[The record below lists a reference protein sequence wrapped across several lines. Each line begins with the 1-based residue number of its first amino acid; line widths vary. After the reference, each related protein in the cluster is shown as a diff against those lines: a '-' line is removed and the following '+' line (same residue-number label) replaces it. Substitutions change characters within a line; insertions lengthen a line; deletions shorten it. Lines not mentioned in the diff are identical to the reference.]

1 MLAETA
7 QVQIIGIRSK
17 KIGDKMTI
25 EERYDRIDS
34 TQYIVFPDDK
44 TIHTVER
51 IEVLSNTIL
60 VETDTGWLFNDMDV
74 FTIDEMVDVEN
85 KLEELLK

>member
-1 MLAETA
+1 VRA
-7 QVQIIGIRSK
+7 QITGILSK

-25 EERYDRIDS
+25 EERYYRIDS
-34 TQYIVFPDDK
+34 APYIVFPDDR
-44 TIHTVER
+44 TIHTVEN
-51 IEVLSNTIL
+51 IEVFSNTIL

>member
-1 MLAETA
+1 MLAETV

-51 IEVLSNTIL
+51 IEVFENTIL
-60 VETDTGWLFNDMDV
+60 IETDNGWLFSDMDV
-74 FTIDEMVDVEN
+74 FTVEEMADIEN
-85 KLEELLK
+85 KLKDLLK

>member
-1 MLAETA
+1 MLAETVLA
-7 QVQIIGIRSK
+7 QIIGIRSK

-34 TQYIVFPDDK
+34 TPYIVFPDDK

-51 IEVLSNTIL
+51 IEVFENTIL
-60 VETDTGWLFNDMDV
+60 IETDNGWLFGDMDV

>member
-51 IEVLSNTIL
+51 IEVFENTIL
-60 VETDTGWLFNDMDV
+60 IETDNGWLFGDMDV

>member
-1 MLAETA
+1 VRA
-7 QVQIIGIRSK
+7 QITGILSK

-25 EERYDRIDS
+25 EERYYRIDS
-34 TQYIVFPDDK
+34 APYIVFPDDR
-44 TIHTVER
+44 TIHTVEN
-51 IEVLSNTIL
+51 IEVFSNTIL
-60 VETDTGWLFNDMDV
+60 IETDTGWLFNDMDV

>member
-1 MLAETA
+1 MHVEIA
-7 QVQIIGIRSK
+7 QVQIIGIHSK

-25 EERYDRIDS
+25 EERYYRIDS
-34 TQYIVFPDDK
+34 APYIVFPDDR
-44 TIHTVER
+44 TIHTVEN
-51 IEVLSNTIL
+51 IEVFLNTIL
-60 VETDTGWLFNDMDV
+60 IETDTGWLFNDMDV

>member
-51 IEVLSNTIL
+51 IEVFSNTIL

>member
-1 MLAETA
+1 
-7 QVQIIGIRSK
+7 
-17 KIGDKMTI
+17 MTI

-51 IEVLSNTIL
+51 IEVFENTIL
-60 VETDTGWLFNDMDV
+60 IETDNGWLFSDMDV
-74 FTIDEMVDVEN
+74 FTVEEMADIEN
-85 KLEELLK
+85 KLKDLLK

>member
-1 MLAETA
+1 MLAETV

-51 IEVLSNTIL
+51 IEVFENTIL
-60 VETDTGWLFNDMDV
+60 IETDNGWLFSDMDV

-85 KLEELLK
+85 KS

>member
-1 MLAETA
+1 MLAETVLA
-7 QVQIIGIRSK
+7 QIIGIRSK

-51 IEVLSNTIL
+51 IEVFENTIL
-60 VETDTGWLFNDMDV
+60 IETDNGWLFSDMDV

>member
-51 IEVLSNTIL
+51 IEVFENTIL
-60 VETDTGWLFNDMDV
+60 IETDNGWLFSDMDV

>member
-7 QVQIIGIRSK
+7 QAQIIGIRSK

-51 IEVLSNTIL
+51 IEVFENTIL
-60 VETDTGWLFNDMDV
+60 IETDNGWLFGDMDV

>member
-1 MLAETA
+1 MHVEIV
-7 QVQIIGIRSK
+7 QVLIIGMHSK
-17 KIGDKMTI
+17 RIGDKMTI
-25 EERYDRIDS
+25 EERYYRIDS
-34 TQYIVFPDDK
+34 APYIVFPDDR
-44 TIHTVER
+44 TIHTVEN
-51 IEVLSNTIL
+51 IEVFSNTIL

>member
-1 MLAETA
+1 MLAETV

-51 IEVLSNTIL
+51 IEVFENTIL
-60 VETDTGWLFNDMDV
+60 IETDNGWLFGDMDV

>member
-1 MLAETA
+1 MLVEIVQA
-7 QVQIIGIRSK
+7 QITGIHSK

-34 TQYIVFPDDK
+34 TPYVVFPDNK
-44 TIHTVER
+44 TIHTIEN
-51 IEVLSNTIL
+51 IEVFENTIL

-74 FTIDEMVDVEN
+74 FTVDEMVDVEN

>member
-1 MLAETA
+1 VRA
-7 QVQIIGIRSK
+7 QITGILSK

-25 EERYDRIDS
+25 EERYYRIDS
-34 TQYIVFPDDK
+34 APYIVFPDDK
-44 TIHTVER
+44 TIHTVEN
-51 IEVLSNTIL
+51 IEVFSNTIL